1 MGPEPE
7 DMATMREILEKYR
20 SKQIGDSEDIQ
31 EQSEERLQ
39 TRELMKK
46 RVASSQRAS
55 TIKLHEIHS
64 LARLYQ
70 MGELAYHPT
79 NAVPDTRQLH
89 SVCLVRE
96 DITRLEVDVIANS
109 TDPQR
114 FGLGTLDRTVFRK
127 GGPEMAEAVSN
138 LGKCQEVSAL
148 CPWSTSI

>member
-1 MGPEPE
+1 
-7 DMATMREILEKYR
+7 MATMRDKLDKYR
-20 SKQIGDSEDIQ
+20 SKQTEDREDIQ
-31 EQSEERLQ
+31 EQVEEMLQ
-39 TRELMKK
+39 TREFMK
-46 RVASSQRAS
+46 REVASSQRAS

-96 DITRLEVDVIANS
+96 DITRLEVDVIVNS

-114 FGLGTLDRTVFRK
+114 FGLGTLDRTIFRK

-138 LGKCQEVSAL
+138 LGKCQEVSVL
-148 CPWSTSI
+148 CPLPTSI